1 MAWAPPS
8 QVGDR
13 DPGIPAAKAALGR
26 YSYGKGLGVT
36 DEYTAEL
43 GAALRQFQTIVH
55 REVLAGKRQP
65 PDVNTAGVL
74 DWATKVQ
81 LGVVAR
87 VAPPAPP
94 VRKRFPFYVFRGT
107 GGVIGQDLVSLV
119 CQGAADLVEEIN
131 PPWSATMGGIPVG
144 VAGHIGD
151 PSMWAGTQAAVA
163 ATQADFLARRR
174 LDPTIK
180 VGVGGYSAG
189 AVVAAIIRQWLLDQ
203 FPENYLCSFSLGDP
217 TRPPGGGFYGQ
228 PAPWGRGI
236 GSVLYGDPRDYRH
249 CWLTHEGDMYA
260 QIPGGVVGD
269 IMDDVYDEVTRFAFR
284 EIPAATLRIVSMIP
298 TVAAKAGIALPA
310 VFGALAG
317 GPAGLATFALP
328 LLIQSLGGFVGPHHN
343 AAELTGTAAAAK
355 AATIA
360 LTFLFQGTAPHIRYH
375 LDPAWPGG
383 PTFVQLATQHV
394 RDYAQ
399 RVLVAA

>member
-8 QVGDR
+8 KVGDR
-13 DPGIPAAKAALGR
+13 DPGIVAAKAALRR
-26 YSYGKGLGVT
+26 YSYGQNLGDS
-36 DEYTAEL
+36 DEYT
-43 GAALRQFQTIVH
+43 GAFGASLVRFQTIVH
-55 REVLAGKRQP
+55 REVLAGTRLT
-65 PDVNTAGVL
+65 PDVNTDGVL

-81 LGVVAR
+81 LGTFPRAAAP
-87 VAPPAPP
+87 APPA
-94 VRKRFPFYVFRGT
+94 RKRFPFYVFRGT
-107 GGVIGQDLVSLV
+107 GGIIGQDLVSLV

-131 PPWSATMGGIPVG
+131 PPWPATMGGIPVG
-144 VAGHIGD
+144 VAGDIGD
-151 PSMWAGTQAAVA
+151 PSMWAGVQVAVA
-163 ATQADFLARRR
+163 AAQADFLARHRA
-174 LDPTIK
+174 DPTVK

-189 AVVAAIIRQWLLDQ
+189 AVAAAVFKAWLLAN
-203 FPENYLCSFSLGDP
+203 FPDNYLCSFSLGDP
-217 TRPPGGGFYGQ
+217 TRPVGGGFYGQ

-236 GSVLYGDPRDYRH
+236 GSVLYGDPTDWRH

-284 EIPAATLRIVSMIP
+284 EIPQATLRIVSMIP
-298 TVAAKAGIALPA
+298 AVATKAGIQLPA
-310 VFGALAG
+310 AFAALAG
-317 GPAGLATFALP
+317 GPAGLALYALP
-328 LLIQSLGGFVGPHHN
+328 LLIQSLGGFIGSHDR
-343 AAELTGTAAAAK
+343 AEELVGTAAAAK

-383 PTFVQLATQHV
+383 PTFVQLAVQHV

-399 RVLVAA
+399 RALVAA